1 MSQGPAESLAR
12 KVGKRQGGP
21 RARVEKGRGPESPP
35 IYLSHRGEG
44 YVVPHRGEGYGTEK
58 QQNG

>member
-21 RARVEKGRGPESPP
+21 RARVERDADP
-35 IYLSHRGEG
+35 R
-44 YVVPHRGEGYGTEK
+44 VPRYTSRTGVRVCGAAPG
-58 QQNG
+58 